1 MRKFFTF
8 NCKSMTVNLYGEYYQ
23 DIIFGE
29 LKVLGMKAVQS
40 SKVILN
46 QILLLII

>member
-1 MRKFFTF
+1 
-8 NCKSMTVNLYGEYYQ
+8 MTVNLYEEYYQ

-29 LKVLGMKAVQS
+29 LKVLGMKVIQS
-40 SKVILN
+40 SRVILN

>member
-1 MRKFFTF
+1 
-8 NCKSMTVNLYGEYYQ
+8 MTVNLYEEYYQ
-23 DIIFGE
+23 DISFGE
-29 LKVLGMKAVQS
+29 LKVLGMKVIQS